1 MEREHGDIFK
11 YDAAKRFGFIE
22 NREGE
27 QFLFTTKN
35 VRPDPNNLSRA
46 WSFLSTTADSGI
58 PVTFIKSSIKS
69 KRGHTTADD
78 VAPLF
83 GFEKMPTSLADLR
96 EVMIVRNVIHDYGW
110 AVRACGD
117 EIFIHVK
124 DVAEHQSDRR
134 QRWEL
139 LKSGVPIYAGVK
151 QGSDGLPR
159 AAEIELYSAKE
170 LEQQDQVVDSDLLSI
185 HNRNKTLYQLIQE
198 KTDVRQV
205 RT

>member
-11 YDAAKRFGFIE
+11 YDAVKRFGFIE
-22 NREGE
+22 NHKGE
-27 QFLFTTKN
+27 SFLFTIKN

-46 WSFLSTTADSGI
+46 WSFLGSTAESGI

-69 KRGHTTADD
+69 KNGFTTADD

-83 GFEKMPTSLADLR
+83 GFEKMPTPSADLR
-96 EVMIVRNVIHDYGW
+96 EVMIVRDIIHDYGW

-124 DVAEHQSDRR
+124 DVAKNQIDRKG
-134 QRWEL
+134 RWEL
-139 LKSGVPIYAGVK
+139 LKRGAPIYAGVK
-151 QGSDGLPR
+151 LGSDSLPR
-159 AAEIELYSAKE
+159 AAEIELYSAQE
-170 LEQQDQVVDSDLLSI
+170 LRQEDQVVDSDLLAV

-198 KTDVRQV
+198 KTER
-205 RT
+205 RGE